1 MSKTKIILTGLAL
14 AAMSASP
21 VLAADA
27 YISGGTLRVTPTPG
41 LKNISLTV
49 TGPDGYAVRVPRGT
63 GSLSVNLMEGL
74 STLPDG
80 TYRWRISGTT
90 NKRLE
95 TPRRSRPSFGQS
107 EADMNKPRYEMKV
120 ESGAIRVVDGIPL
133 VIDRDATEED

>member
-21 VLAADA
+21 VFAADA
-27 YISGGTLRVTPTPG
+27 YISGGTLRVTPMPG
-41 LKNISLTV
+41 LKNVSLTV
-49 TGPDGYAVRVPRGT
+49 TGPDGFAVRVPRGT

-74 STLPDG
+74 SSLPDG

-95 TPRRSRPSFGQS
+95 SRPTRT
-107 EADMNKPRYEMKV
+107 MNGRTAEESNRPRYETKV
-120 ESGAIRVVDGIPL
+120 ESGAIRVENGQPL
-133 VIDRDATEED
+133 VIDRDKVEED